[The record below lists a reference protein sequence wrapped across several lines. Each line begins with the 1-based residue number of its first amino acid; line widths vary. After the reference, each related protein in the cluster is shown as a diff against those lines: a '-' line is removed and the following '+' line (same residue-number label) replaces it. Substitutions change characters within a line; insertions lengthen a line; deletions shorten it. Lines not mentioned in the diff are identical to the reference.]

1 MRSLIGTEASEMR
14 TEAPKMTKKQIESW
28 LNDSLEF
35 GLQQQHED
43 KERMVR
49 RLNKGIEI
57 TERDMREITGKNKS
71 QAPMITLEIDRIA
84 LDKVGMD

>member
-1 MRSLIGTEASEMR
+1 MR